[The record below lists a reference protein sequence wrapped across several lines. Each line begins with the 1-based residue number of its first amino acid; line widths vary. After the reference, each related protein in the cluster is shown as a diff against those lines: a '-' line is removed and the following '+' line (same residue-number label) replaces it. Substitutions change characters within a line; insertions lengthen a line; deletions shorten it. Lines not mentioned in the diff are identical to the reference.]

1 MKTDSTIS
9 DNNTQKTPFRSGF
22 VSIIGAP
29 NVGKSTL
36 INRVLGQKISITSQ
50 KPQTTR
56 DRILGIVHRPTS
68 QMVLIDTPGVHEAT
82 GTLNKRMVDIAMSAL
97 SEADL
102 ILFMADA
109 TEADLKS
116 EQVLLNA
123 FKQGRK
129 DVILALNKIDL
140 IKKPVLLEQMDLW
153 IKRYTFKTIVPI
165 SAKTGTQVKE
175 LLDTMETALPEGPPY
190 FPKEDITDVPERVL
204 VAELIREKVFRL
216 TGQEIPYST
225 VVTVDTFSLEKKKS
239 LIKIHANIHVERKSQ
254 KGIIIGKGGSKL
266 KTIGE
271 AARKDIE
278 QMTGHRVFLKLFVQ
292 VQKNWSRDPRA
303 LRRFGYERIR

>member
-1 MKTDSTIS
+1 MRKDLTKSN
-9 DNNTQKTPFRSGF
+9 NNTHRATFKSGF
-22 VSIIGAP
+22 VAIAGAP

-36 INRVLGQKISITSQ
+36 INRVLGQKISITSK

-56 DRILGIVHRPTS
+56 NRILGIVHRPAS
-68 QMVLIDTPGVHEAT
+68 QMILIDTPGVHKAS
-82 GTLNKRMVDIAMSAL
+82 GTLNKRMVAIAMSAL

-102 ILFMADA
+102 ILFMADV
-109 TEADLKS
+109 TEPDLQS

-123 FKQGRK
+123 FKQSNK
-129 DVILALNKIDL
+129 DVILTLNKIDL

-153 IKRYTFKTIVPI
+153 IKQYDFKAIVPI
-165 SAKTGTQVKE
+165 SAKTGTQVE
-175 LLDTMETALPEGPPY
+175 ALLYAMETALPEGPRY
-190 FPKEDITDVPERVL
+190 FPKEDITDMPERVL

-225 VVTVDTFSLEKKKS
+225 MVTVDTFLVEKKKG
-239 LIKIHANIHVERKSQ
+239 LLKIHANIHVERTSQ
-254 KGIIIGKGGSKL
+254 KGIVIGKGGSKL
-266 KTIGE
+266 KAIGE

-278 QMTGHRVFLKLFVQ
+278 RMTGHRVFLKLFVK

-303 LRRFGYERIR
+303 LRRFGYGSV